1 MSLFRQIAP
10 VRAYQEVIN
19 QLEEVILSGKLN
31 SGDKLP
37 PEREL
42 IEDLG
47 TSRRTL
53 REAFRVLEQ
62 KGLIEIKIGS
72 KGGTFVTDRIGERL
86 GESLSLL
93 IRKQSVTQSELA
105 EFRANT
111 EGTIAALVAERATKE
126 ELSSIEK
133 RLKDIEKL
141 QNQTSPDIDV
151 FIEKEIALHQ
161 QLAESCGNAVY
172 KNIVKTILTVV
183 LYPMF
188 RQDVIESAYIR
199 TAVSDWHALLDAL
212 RNKDSAGAKNTM
224 VNHIRYFDQMTDH
237 SAKVKANSA

>member
-1 MSLFRQIAP
+1 MGLFRQIAP

-31 SGDKLP
+31 SGDRLP

-86 GESLSLL
+86 GESITLL
-93 IRKQSVTQSELA
+93 IRKQNITQSELA

-126 ELSSIEK
+126 ELNSIEK
-133 RLKDIEKL
+133 RLMEIEGLLL
-141 QNQTSPDIDV
+141 QASPDINV
-151 FIEKEIALHQ
+151 FVEKEIALHQ
-161 QLAESCGNAVY
+161 LLAESCGNIVY
-172 KNIVKTILTVV
+172 KNIVKTILSVV

-188 RQDVIESAYIR
+188 LQDVIDSAYIQ
-199 TAVSDWHALLDAL
+199 TAVDDWRALLDSL
-212 RNKDSAGAKNTM
+212 RNNDSIGAKNIM
-224 VNHIRYFDQMTDH
+224 VNHIHHFDQLA
-237 SAKVKANSA
+237 SQLAKA

>member
-1 MSLFRQIAP
+1 MGLFRQIAP

-31 SGDKLP
+31 PGDKLP

-86 GESLSLL
+86 GESITLL

-105 EFRANT
+105 EFREYT
-111 EGTIAALVAERATKE
+111 EGTIAALAAERATKE
-126 ELSSIEK
+126 EISSIEK
-133 RLKDIEKL
+133 SLMEVEVL
-141 QNQTSPDIDV
+141 LHQASPDIDV

-161 QLAESCGNAVY
+161 QLAESCGNTVY

-188 RQDVIESAYIR
+188 RQDVIDSAYMR
-199 TAVSDWHALLDAL
+199 TAVNDWCTLLDSL
-212 RNKDSAGAKNTM
+212 RKNDSAGAKKIM
-224 VNHIRYFDQMTDH
+224 ANHISYFDKLADQL
-237 SAKVKANSA
+237 AKAK